1 MQLEDF
7 NQYTRNCF
15 NGEPASCSCAC
26 PFGLDIRG
34 FAEKCAGGRWNA
46 AWKAL
51 RTATV
56 FPAIVSALCPAPC
69 REHCQRKELGGA
81 IDVSGLEAAALRF
94 AKNKKADSFNIPPK
108 TQKVA
113 VVGAGPAGLS
123 AALQL
128 ALKKYLVTVFERGP
142 AWGGSLREH
151 PRFAEFEE
159 DLKLQFSAVKPGF
172 LEFVYGRE
180 ILSPDELRDFDAVYI
195 ATGKGGAC
203 WEEERFYPGGE
214 LTGRSLIEAIAMG
227 PQAAKAI
234 EAHIMTGR
242 RAEITDPRHEDPCQ
256 RYLPHPGIEA
266 ASPVETETEEGARA
280 EAGRCLQCDCSAC
293 MDGCEMLKKYRKK
306 PHGIAREAFADSSAA
321 PPIATQSIVRQT
333 YSCTNC
339 GLCRE
344 VCPEKADIGA
354 VFMLSR
360 SDRFRRNTGPKAF
373 HDYWLR
379 ELDLADGEASV
390 SLPAPGKETCAYAFF
405 PGCRLGMDAPEQVKE
420 AYRFLTGFKPGEM
433 GLMLGCCGVPALWAG
448 DLDRLEAV
456 KARLRGDWEKLGK
469 PTLVF
474 ACATCERTFAEQ
486 LPEIPQVS
494 LYALMEEA
502 GLKPV
507 KESPFKEAAVFD
519 PCAARAFG
527 GMKNAVREL
536 ARRSGAEL
544 EELSGPDRC
553 CGFGGHIQIPN
564 RSMYEEIGEASA
576 ALTDKPYLVYC
587 ANCLEVFRERGK
599 EAAHILD
606 LYFPGGCEKTPGILE
621 KHENALR
628 LKQSLLKEIWN
639 MEFQPERRPWDGLNL
654 TLAEGLAEKL
664 ESCFISLED
673 IKEVIWTAEKTG
685 DKLVSE
691 DGWSLASLVKPVV
704 TYWAQYRP
712 APGGGAEDYEI
723 VTAYSHRIKW
733 ERTI

>member
-26 PFGLDIRG
+26 PFGLDIRA
-34 FAEKCAGGRWNA
+34 FAEKCANGRWNA

-51 RTATV
+51 RTAAV
-56 FPAIVSALCPAPC
+56 FPSLVAALCPAPC
-69 REHCQRKELGGA
+69 REHCQRAQLGGA
-81 IDVSGLEAAALRF
+81 IDLPGLEAAAIRF
-94 AKNKKADSFNIPPK
+94 AKSKKADSFNIPPK
-108 TQKVA
+108 DKRVA

-128 ALKKYLVTVFERGP
+128 ALKKYIVTVFEREET
-142 AWGGSLREH
+142 WGGSLRTH
-151 PRFAEFEE
+151 PRFPEFDEE
-159 DLKLQFSAVKPGF
+159 FRFQFTAVKPGF

-180 ILSPDELRDFDAVYI
+180 ILDPEELADYDAVYL
-195 ATGKGGAC
+195 ATGRDGAV
-203 WEEERFYPGGE
+203 WADDRFYPGGE
-214 LTGRSLIEAIAMG
+214 AAGRSLIEGVAMG

-234 EAHIMTGR
+234 ESFIMTGR
-242 RAEITDPRHEDPCQ
+242 REEIQDPRHENPCE

-266 ASPVETETEEGARA
+266 EPPRDPETEEGAQA
-280 EAGRCLQCDCSAC
+280 EAARCLQCDCSAC
-293 MDGCEMLKKYRKK
+293 LDGCEMLKKYRKK
-306 PHGIAREAFADSSAA
+306 PHGIARETYADSAAA

-339 GLCRE
+339 GLCKE
-344 VCPEKADIGA
+344 VCPEHADLGA

-360 SDRFRRNTGPKAF
+360 TDRFRRNTGPRAF
-373 HDYWLR
+373 HDFWLK
-379 ELDLADGEASV
+379 ELDLASGEASV
-390 SLPAPGKETCAYAFF
+390 CLPPPGKQTCAYAFF

-420 AYRFLTGFKPGEM
+420 AYRFLREMKPGEV

-456 KARLRGDWEKLGK
+456 KTKLRQEWESLGK

-474 ACATCERTFAEQ
+474 ACATCERTFADA

-494 LYALMEEA
+494 LYALMAEA
-502 GLKPV
+502 GLKPTGT
-507 KESPFKEAAVFD
+507 PFSQAAVFD

-527 GMKNAVREL
+527 EMKSAVREL
-536 ARRSGAEL
+536 ARRTGAEL
-544 EELSGPDRC
+544 EEIEGPGRC
-553 CGFGGHIQIPN
+553 CGYGGHIRIPN
-564 RSMYEEIGEASA
+564 PEMYREIGENSA
-576 ALTDKPYLVYC
+576 ALSDKPYFVYC

-599 EAAHILD
+599 SAAHILD
-606 LYFPGGCEKTPGILE
+606 LYFPGGQERTPTILE

-628 LKQSLLKEIWN
+628 LKQSLMKEIWN
-639 MEFQPERRPWDGLNL
+639 MDFAPERQPWDGLRL
-654 TLAEGLAEKL
+654 TLEEGLAEKL
-664 ESCFISLED
+664 ERCFISLRD
-673 IKEVIWTAEKTG
+673 IQETIWTAETGG

-691 DGWSLASLVKPVV
+691 EGWSLASLVKPVV
-704 TYWAQYRP
+704 TYWVQYKP
-712 APGGGAEDYEI
+712 TPGGGAEDYT
-723 VTAYSHRIKW
+723 VCTAYSHRMKW